1 MKCYEIYNDKGEPA
15 LSVRGDCIAAYEVRT
30 WEEGHYTLIHLTGGQ
45 TINVVGDLDKALEAV
60 LASALGGER
69 GLQFRGWE
77 QLVTRRY
84 EEAETEERLRGR
96 P

>member
-1 MKCYEIYNDKGEPA
+1 MKCYEIINDKGEPA

-45 TINVVGDLDKALEAV
+45 TIKVLGDLDKALAPA
-60 LASALGGER
+60 LGPALGGDRES
-69 GLQFRGWE
+69 
-77 QLVTRRY
+77 
-84 EEAETEERLRGR
+84 EERLRDR